1 MLFYVWCKGL
11 YINSVSKMQNKMHIF
26 SYWIGEKCKLL
37 TFACIFFQINE
48 NLCKSLCFISMF
60 LVIIQLTQWCF
71 GTSGIPRPL
80 EGWREC
86 IFKAPL
92 LPQPHPKESATRLL
106 FWVGLVQT
114 SLEKRGPRGSLPGKF
129 VKMLKS
135 RTCCWA
141 F

>member
-1 MLFYVWCKGL
+1 
-11 YINSVSKMQNKMHIF
+11 MQNKMHIF

-71 GTSGIPRPL
+71 GNSGIPRPL
-80 EGWREC
+80 EAWRGC
-86 IFKAPL
+86 IFKAPS
-92 LPQPHPKESATRLL
+92 PHHRTQKSQQQDYCFGWAQYRPPWSKGVLN
-106 FWVGLVQT
+106 
-114 SLEKRGPRGSLPGKF
+114 RGSLPGKF

-135 RTCCWA
+135 KRIVESFKIDIA
-141 F
+141 FNLYTATSEI